1 MRGPACFSL
10 PEECDTSGWSQ
21 RLGAVTLHYLIRLGL
36 VASPHLAGLKGYPEI
51 KRLELSS
58 FLDILTVFELW
69 LWIRFIGI

>member
-36 VASPHLAGLKGYPEI
+36 VASPHLAGLSE
-51 KRLELSS
+51 LEDEGGLMREPA
-58 FLDILTVFELW
+58 FILREQLAD
-69 LWIRFIGI
+69 